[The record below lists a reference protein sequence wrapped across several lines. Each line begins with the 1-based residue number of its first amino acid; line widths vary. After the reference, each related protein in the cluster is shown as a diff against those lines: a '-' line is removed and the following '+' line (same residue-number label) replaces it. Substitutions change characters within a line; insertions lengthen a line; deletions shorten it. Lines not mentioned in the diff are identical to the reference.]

1 MPTGVAVWRMDGD
14 GAQRLQPAMM
24 PLEQDLEAVIE
35 TDPDILGERLLV
47 IGRQVR
53 TTHGGVVDLLAV
65 DGEGSVHV
73 IELKRDRGA
82 REVVA
87 QVLDYASWVSTVSH
101 AEILRIF
108 ADYTEVPETF
118 EAAFERRF
126 GIGAPQELNTAHR
139 LTVVAARLDDAT
151 ERILTYLGDLG
162 VPINAAAFEYYEDRG
177 SRYLAR
183 TMLRDDTGME
193 TAPRARTTATRE
205 PWSGEDWYSAL
216 GEDGTRSW
224 DDGRRFGFVSAGGG
238 TWFSQGLRR
247 PRIGHRVHVYIPR
260 VGYVGVGE
268 VA

>member
-1 MPTGVAVWRMDGD
+1 MPTGVAVWRMDED
-14 GAQRLQPAMM
+14 GPRRLRPAMM
-24 PLEQDLEAVIE
+24 PLEQDLETVIE
-35 TDPDILGERLLV
+35 ADPDVLGERLLV

-65 DGEGSVHV
+65 DGEGAVHV

-108 ADYTEVPETF
+108 AEYSDGVETF

-126 GIGAPQELNTAHR
+126 GIGAPQELNTTHR

-183 TMLRDDTGME
+183 TMLRDDTEME
-193 TAPRARTTATRE
+193 SAPRARTTATRE

-224 DDGRRFGFVSAGGG
+224 DDGRRLGFVSAGGG